1 MKEVEVKVLEIDVA
15 KASRAIKRAGG
26 RLVLPRTL
34 FREWFFSFIKG
45 KSRFSSLRLRQEGKK
60 AVLAMK
66 VRERSKQVKI
76 TEETE
81 VIVSDILAT
90 RKIFESMG
98 YRVFRT
104 REKYRTGFKLG
115 SCKIELDEYPGI
127 PAYLE
132 IEGQTIAAVKECMN
146 KLGLDPKQTV
156 AMSATEVLE
165 KVYGKGPNLV
175 F

>member
-1 MKEVEVKVLEIDVA
+1 MKEVEVKVLEIDVV
-15 KASRAIKRAGG
+15 KATRAIKRAGG
-26 RLVLPRTL
+26 RLVLPKTL
-34 FREWFFSFIKG
+34 FREWFFSYIRG
-45 KSRFSSLRLRQEGKK
+45 KSKFSSLRLRLEGKK
-60 AVLAMK
+60 ALLTMK
-66 VRERSKQVKI
+66 IRQPSKQLKI
-76 TEETE
+76 SEETE
-81 VIVSDILAT
+81 VVVSDILAT
-90 RKIFESMG
+90 RKIFEAMG

-132 IEGQTIAAVKECMN
+132 IEGTSVEEVRKCVRV
-146 KLGLDPKQTV
+146 LGLDPKQTV